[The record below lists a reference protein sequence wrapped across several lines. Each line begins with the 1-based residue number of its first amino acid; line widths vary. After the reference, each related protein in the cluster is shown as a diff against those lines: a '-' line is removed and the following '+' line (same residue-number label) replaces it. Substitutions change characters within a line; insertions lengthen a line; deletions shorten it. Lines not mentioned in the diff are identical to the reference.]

1 MSNEPPAP
9 PVKPRSGRQ
18 PQSNSGT
25 ILALFG
31 LLLIGG
37 ALLGLVT
44 LVMPQAMAIIL
55 VIGGLF
61 VVPLVLHYL
70 TWGWW
75 LSQMKDESAAD
86 RPAIKRP
93 PPPGAD

>member
-1 MSNEPPAP
+1 MSNELPAP
-9 PVKPRSGRQ
+9 PERPRSGRQ

-31 LLLIGG
+31 LLMIGG

-44 LVMPQAMAIIL
+44 LVMPQAMAIVL

-61 VVPLVLHYL
+61 VIPLVLHYL

-75 LSQMKDESAAD
+75 LSQMKDENPAD
-86 RPAIKRP
+86 APTVKRP
-93 PPPGAD
+93 PPSSAG